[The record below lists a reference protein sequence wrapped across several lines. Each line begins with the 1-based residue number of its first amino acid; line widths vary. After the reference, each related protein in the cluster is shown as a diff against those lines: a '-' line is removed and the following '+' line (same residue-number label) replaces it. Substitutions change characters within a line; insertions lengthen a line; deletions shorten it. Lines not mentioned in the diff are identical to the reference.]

1 MVKKDHKRVHE
12 FCSNLSKPYPVGS
25 SSNKLLPEKASFQQ
39 NGLSGSIITVKEELK
54 QVFVLTD
61 RKPVPVVMT
70 GQEVSMEEQ
79 ESSITYHTV
88 WEVIIISLTNGS
100 SPLISGWPGELLTC
114 MNYIAT
120 EMNSDPECL
129 SKEILPCT
137 PKGAINGYLPSVTA
151 IRYSVPEWTVT
162 CNG

>member
-1 MVKKDHKRVHE
+1 MFIDNHSQAGTGIVPVIPNYTETQMEYMV
-12 FCSNLSKPYPVGS
+12 
-25 SSNKLLPEKASFQQ
+25 
-39 NGLSGSIITVKEELK
+39 SGSIITVKEELK

>member
-1 MVKKDHKRVHE
+1 M
-12 FCSNLSKPYPVGS
+12 
-25 SSNKLLPEKASFQQ
+25 
-39 NGLSGSIITVKEELK
+39 
-54 QVFVLTD
+54 TD

-120 EMNSDPECL
+120 EMNSDPECV